1 MQHNQDDTSKPQQRE
16 NIHPSK
22 NQVFN
27 MTLNKMFPG
36 IRKHQQSTQN
46 ITKLN
51 QDPF

>member
-1 MQHNQDDTSKPQQRE
+1 
-16 NIHPSK
+16 
-22 NQVFN
+22 

-51 QDPF
+51 QDSF